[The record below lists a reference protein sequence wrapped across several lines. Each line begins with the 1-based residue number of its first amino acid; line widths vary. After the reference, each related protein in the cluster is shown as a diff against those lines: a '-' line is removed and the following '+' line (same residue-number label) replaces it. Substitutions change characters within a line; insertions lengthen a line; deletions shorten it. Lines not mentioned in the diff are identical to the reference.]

1 MIAAFMRLL
10 ALLFPGYGKHR
21 AAATPQPSAAPAPRP
36 PCTPLPRHKSR
47 YAHDAAEHRPF
58 VDPLN
63 SVRPYVLSRSRTR
76 PDNPRYRATAAPRWV
91 RSGVA

>member
-1 MIAAFMRLL
+1 MRLL
-10 ALLFPGYGKHR
+10 ALLFPAYGKHR
-21 AAATPQPSAAPAPRP
+21 AAATPQPSPAPGP
-36 PCTPLPRHKSR
+36 PLSHTPLPRHKSR

-76 PDNPRYRATAAPRWV
+76 PDNPRYRATTAAPRWV
-91 RSGVA
+91 RSAVA